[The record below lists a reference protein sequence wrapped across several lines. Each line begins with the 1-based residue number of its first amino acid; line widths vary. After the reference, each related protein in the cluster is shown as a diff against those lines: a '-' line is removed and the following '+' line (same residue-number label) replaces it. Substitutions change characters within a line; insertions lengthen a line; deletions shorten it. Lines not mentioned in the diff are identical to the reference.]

1 MMKRTLMAICRYLIR
16 IIRLLHELKF
26 QITRQQTENRRVL
39 SALREEYADL
49 KQQLSDQVE
58 QETVYRDAGYATEFI
73 GISESTLARHQRKG
87 VLVVAKIDK
96 GKRYFKQQDLE
107 RFKKNYW
114 NLPD

>member
-1 MMKRTLMAICRYLIR
+1 MKRTLMAICRYLIR
-16 IIRLLHELKF
+16 IIRLLHELSAKAAH
-26 QITRQQTENRRVL
+26 RETEIIHILTAIRK
-39 SALREEYADL
+39 EHTDL
-49 KQQLSDQVE
+49 KQQLANQME
-58 QETVYRDAGYATEFI
+58 QEIIYRDAEYAIEFI